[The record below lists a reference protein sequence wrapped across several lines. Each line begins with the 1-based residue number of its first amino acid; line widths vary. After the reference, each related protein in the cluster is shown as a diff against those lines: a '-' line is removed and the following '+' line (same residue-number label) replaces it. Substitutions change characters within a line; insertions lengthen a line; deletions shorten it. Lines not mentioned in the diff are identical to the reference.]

1 MPGPVHRVAVAAIGV
16 GCFALAGVIRVLP
29 WGRWGDSATLILIFP
44 LLALVDLTEFAGAPA
59 RTDTV
64 LVFLLF
70 AWVGAHQPRW
80 SSLWLAP
87 LAAIAYTVPMVVTG
101 RATPFGFL
109 SVLLMIVACML
120 VAELIAHI
128 AEQRRASERE
138 LRFLADNTSDL
149 VVRYSLDGVVLYAS
163 PSAER
168 MLGMSPKE
176 LLGRP
181 ASDICHPDDVAG
193 VLSLEE
199 RRPGE
204 VVRDTRRL
212 LRVDGTYVW
221 VEALAQLVPG
231 ARPGTFETI
240 STSRDITERR
250 KAEEALM
257 YLATHDELTGLP
269 NRFFLSQN
277 LGPTLADAA
286 RPGLSGVVL
295 FVDLDGFKAVND
307 SLGHGYGDRLL
318 VQVAQRLERVTRAG
332 DVVARFGGDEFIVAC
347 PSTDVSSAQLAQ
359 RIEHELSVPFELD
372 AHIVTISASVGWAH
386 VTEGVTPEAL
396 MAAADRAMYAV
407 KAERRTAPGIYTPDI
422 DGLPADGPPADG
434 LPADGPPAD
443 GPPAD
448 GLPADG
454 LPADGPP
461 ADGPPAD
468 GLPASPSSVTRTS

>member
-1 MPGPVHRVAVAAIGV
+1 MVKKAPFAGPAREAALLFAICGVVALAGAPMPGPVHRLAVAAIGT
-16 GCFALAGVIRVLP
+16 GCFALAGVIRLLP
-29 WGRWGDSATLILIFP
+29 WTRWGDSATLVLIFP

-59 RTDTV
+59 RTNTV

-101 RATPFGFL
+101 RATPFGFV

-149 VVRYSLDGVVLYAS
+149 VVRCTLGGVVLYAS

-168 MLGMSPKE
+168 MLGMNPKD
-176 LLGRP
+176 LVGRP
-181 ASDICHPDDVAG
+181 VSDICHPDDVTP
-193 VLSLEE
+193 VLSLKDGS
-199 RRPGE
+199 PGE
-204 VVRDTRRL
+204 VVRQTRRIH
-212 LRVDGTYVW
+212 RADGTYVW

-231 ARPGTFETI
+231 AQPGTFETI

-257 YLATHDELTGLP
+257 HLATHDELTGLP

-286 RPGLSGVVL
+286 TPGLSGVVL

-332 DVVARFGGDEFIVAC
+332 DMVARFGGDEFIVAC
-347 PSTDVSSAQLAQ
+347 PSTDVSSAQLAE

-396 MAAADRAMYAV
+396 MALADRAMYAV
-407 KAERRTAPGIYTPDI
+407 KAQRRTAPGIYTPDI
-422 DGLPADGPPADG
+422 AGPAADRLPAGGLPV
-434 LPADGPPAD
+434 
-443 GPPAD
+443 
-448 GLPADG
+448 
-454 LPADGPP
+454 
-461 ADGPPAD
+461 
-468 GLPASPSSVTRTS
+468 SPTRVTRAS

>member
-1 MPGPVHRVAVAAIGV
+1 M
-16 GCFALAGVIRVLP
+16 
-29 WGRWGDSATLILIFP
+29 
-44 LLALVDLTEFAGAPA
+44 
-59 RTDTV
+59 

-101 RATPFGFL
+101 RATPLGFL

-120 VAELIAHI
+120 VAQLIADI

-149 VVRYSLDGVVLYAS
+149 VVRCSLGGVVLYAS

-168 MLGMSPKE
+168 MLGMSPEE

-181 ASDICHPDDVAG
+181 VSDICHPDDVTP
-193 VLSLEE
+193 VLSLKE
-199 RRPGE
+199 RSPGE
-204 VVRDTRRL
+204 VVRQTRRL
-212 LRVDGTYVW
+212 LRGRWHIRVGRGRSRNWYRV
-221 VEALAQLVPG
+221 LSRGL
-231 ARPGTFETI
+231 FETI

-257 YLATHDELTGLP
+257 HLATHDELTGLP

-277 LGPTLADAA
+277 LGPTLADEA
-286 RPGLSGVVL
+286 RPGLSGVVF

-332 DVVARFGGDEFIVAC
+332 DMVARFGGDEFIVAC
-347 PSTDVSSAQLAQ
+347 PAPTFRQLS
-359 RIEHELSVPFELD
+359 LL
-372 AHIVTISASVGWAH
+372 SASSTSCRCRSSSTLISSRSA
-386 VTEGVTPEAL
+386 
-396 MAAADRAMYAV
+396 
-407 KAERRTAPGIYTPDI
+407 
-422 DGLPADGPPADG
+422 
-434 LPADGPPAD
+434 
-443 GPPAD
+443 
-448 GLPADG
+448 
-454 LPADGPP
+454 
-461 ADGPPAD
+461 
-468 GLPASPSSVTRTS
+468 PASG

>member
-1 MPGPVHRVAVAAIGV
+1 MKKAPFVGPAREAALLFAICGVVALAGAPMPGPVHRVAVAAIGI

-29 WGRWGDSATLILIFP
+29 WGRWGDWATVALIFP
-44 LLALVDLTEFAGAPA
+44 LLALVDLTEFAGVPA
-59 RTDTV
+59 RTNTV

-87 LAAIAYTVPMVVTG
+87 LAAVAYTVPMVVTG
-101 RATPFGFL
+101 RATPFGFVSL
-109 SVLLMIVACML
+109 LLMIVACML

-128 AEQRRASERE
+128 AEQRRTSERE

-149 VVRYSLDGVVLYAS
+149 VVRCSLDGVILYAS

-168 MLGMSPKE
+168 LLGMSPKD
-176 LLGRP
+176 LVGRT
-181 ASDICHPDDVAG
+181 AIEMCHPEDVAPL
-193 VLSLEE
+193 LSLKE
-199 RRPGE
+199 RAPGE
-204 VVRDTRRL
+204 VVRVTRRL
-212 LRVDGTYVW
+212 LRADGTYVW
-221 VEALAQLVPG
+221 VEVLAQLVES

-240 STSRDITERR
+240 STARDITERR

-257 YLATHDELTGLP
+257 HLATHDELTGLP

-307 SLGHGYGDRLL
+307 SLGHSYGDRLL
-318 VQVAQRLERVTRAG
+318 VQVAQRLEHVTRPG

-347 PSTDVSSAQLAQ
+347 PITDVSPAQLAQ

-372 AHIVTISASVGWAH
+372 AHIVNISASVGWAH
-386 VTEGVTPEAL
+386 VTEGVSPEAL
-396 MAAADRAMYAV
+396 MALADRAMYAV
-407 KAERRTAPGIYTPDI
+407 KAQRRAVPGIYTPDI
-422 DGLPADGPPADG
+422 AGLPADGLRIA
-434 LPADGPPAD
+434 
-443 GPPAD
+443 

-454 LPADGPP
+454 LPV
-461 ADGPPAD
+461 
-468 GLPASPSSVTRTS
+468 SPSSVTRSS

>member
-1 MPGPVHRVAVAAIGV
+1 MPGPVDRLAVAAIGA

-29 WGRWGDSATLILIFP
+29 WGRWGDSSTLVLIVP
-44 LLALVDLTEFAGAPA
+44 LLALVVLTEFAGTPA

-120 VAELIAHI
+120 VAELIADI

-149 VVRYSLDGVVLYAS
+149 VVRCSLGGVVLYAS

-168 MLGMSPKE
+168 MLGVSPKD

-181 ASDICHPDDVAG
+181 VSDICHPDDVTP
-193 VLSLEE
+193 VLSLKE
-199 RRPGE
+199 RSPGE
-204 VVRDTRRL
+204 VVRQTRRL
-212 LRVDGTYVW
+212 LRADGTYVW
-221 VEALAQLVPG
+221 VEALTQLVPG
-231 ARPGTFETI
+231 AQPGTFETI

-257 YLATHDELTGLP
+257 HLATHDELTGLP

-277 LGPTLADAA
+277 LGPTLADTA

-307 SLGHGYGDRLL
+307 SLGHSYGDRLL

-332 DVVARFGGDEFIVAC
+332 DMVARFGGDEFIVAC
-347 PSTDVSSAQLAQ
+347 PSTDVSSAQLAE

-372 AHIVTISASVGWAH
+372 GHVVTISASVGWAH

-396 MAAADRAMYAV
+396 MALADRAMYAV
-407 KAERRTAPGIYTPDI
+407 KAQRRTAPGVYAPDI
-422 DGLPADGPPADG
+422 ACQPADRPPADRLPTGG
-434 LPADGPPAD
+434 LPVGPS
-443 GPPAD
+443 G
-448 GLPADG
+448 
-454 LPADGPP
+454 
-461 ADGPPAD
+461 
-468 GLPASPSSVTRTS
+468 VTRAS